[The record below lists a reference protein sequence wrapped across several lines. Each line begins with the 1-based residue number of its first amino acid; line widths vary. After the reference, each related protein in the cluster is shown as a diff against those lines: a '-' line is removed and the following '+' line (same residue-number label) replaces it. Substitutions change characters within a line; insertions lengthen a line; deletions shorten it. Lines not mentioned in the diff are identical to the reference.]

1 MFQLKPG
8 MLAMIIGSRTAAGR
22 VNVGKSVELFGL
34 CEPGESF
41 VNPVT
46 GVVTQLPHDAN
57 HPLWLVTGNVIAFDG
72 REGYTFVRA
81 EYLLPLDKSLLPEVD
96 ETLAVH

>member
-8 MLAMIIGSRTAAGR
+8 MLAMIIGSRTVAGR
-22 VNVGKSVELFGL
+22 VNIGKSVDLFGL

-46 GVVTQLPHDAN
+46 GVVMQLPHDAN
-57 HPLWLVTGNVIAFDG
+57 HSLWLVTGNVVAFDG

-81 EYLLPLDKSLLPEVD
+81 EYLLPLDKTLLPEI
-96 ETLAVH
+96 EQELAVN

>member
-1 MFQLKPG
+1 MYQLKPG
-8 MLAMIIGSRTAAGR
+8 MLAMIIGSRTVAGR
-22 VNVGKSVELFGL
+22 VNIGKSVELFGL
-34 CEPGESF
+34 CEPGASF

-57 HPLWLVTGNVIAFDG
+57 QSLWLVTGDVVAFDG

-81 EYLLPLDKSLLPEVD
+81 EYLMPLDKTLLPEI
-96 ETLAVH
+96 EQEHAVH

>member
-8 MLAMIIGSRTAAGR
+8 MLAMVIGSRTVAGR
-22 VNVGKSVELFGL
+22 VNIGKSVELFGL

-41 VNPVT
+41 VNPVS
-46 GVVTQLPHDAN
+46 GVVMQLPHDAN
-57 HPLWLVTGNVIAFDG
+57 HSLWLVTGNVMAFDG

-81 EYLLPLDKSLLPEVD
+81 EYLLPLDKTLLPEI
-96 ETLAVH
+96 EQEQAV

>member
-8 MLAMIIGSRTAAGR
+8 MLAMVIGSRTVAGR
-22 VNVGKSVELFGL
+22 VNIGKSVDLFGL

-41 VNPVT
+41 VNPVS
-46 GVVTQLPHDAN
+46 GVVMQLPHDAN
-57 HPLWLVTGNVIAFDG
+57 HSLWLVTSNVMAFDG

-81 EYLLPLDKSLLPEVD
+81 EYLLPLDKTLLPEI
-96 ETLAVH
+96 EQEQAV